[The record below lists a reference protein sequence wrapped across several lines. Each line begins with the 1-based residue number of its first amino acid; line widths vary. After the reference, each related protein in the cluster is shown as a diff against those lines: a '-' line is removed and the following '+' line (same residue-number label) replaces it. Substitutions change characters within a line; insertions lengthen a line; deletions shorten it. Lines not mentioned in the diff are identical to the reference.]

1 MSPAQ
6 QGSTLPEAD
15 APTLGPGP
23 GSIFVSMSSNSGPL
37 TGDPQP
43 LPTNI
48 GRYRILRLLG
58 EGGMGMVYEAEQVS
72 RSESLPSR

>member
-1 MSPAQ
+1 
-6 QGSTLPEAD
+6 
-15 APTLGPGP
+15 
-23 GSIFVSMSSNSGPL
+23 MSSNSGPL